1 MLPAFFTTVL
11 FSFSAVFANRTSSI
25 LGGTR
30 ANFFRLVVATLC
42 LAVWA
47 HAFGGGLGGGALSI
61 FFVSGC
67 VGFGIGDLAL
77 YQALPRIGSRL
88 TILFVQCLAAPIA
101 TLIEWAWLGTH
112 LKATQIFAGIVI
124 LGGVLL
130 AIAPGETLHIARRR
144 LIEGVIYGVIAAF
157 GQGMGAVLT
166 RKAYDVIHQAGGTLD
181 GGTAAYQRIL
191 GGILVGS
198 IPLFFLKP
206 RQDPAT
212 AANTPSPW
220 RKATP
225 WILANSLTGPVLGVA
240 CYQWALATTP
250 SGIVLPIVATTP
262 LVVIPLT
269 YHLEGDRPGPRA
281 LIGGVCA
288 VLGVILM
295 VKASAV

>member
-1 MLPAFFTTVL
+1 MLPAFLTTIL
-11 FSFSAVFANRTSSI
+11 FSFSAVFASRTSSL

-30 ANFFRLVVATLC
+30 ANFFRLIVATLF
-42 LAVWA
+42 LAAWA
-47 HAFGGGLGGGALSI
+47 HGFGGGLGGGAFPI

-88 TILFVQCLAAPIA
+88 TILLVQCLAAPIA
-101 TLIEWAWLGTH
+101 TLIEWAWMGTR
-112 LKATQIFAGIVI
+112 LTLPQIGAGLLI
-124 LGGVLL
+124 LFGVLL
-130 AIAPGETLHIARRR
+130 AIAPGETMHIARRR
-144 LIEGVIYGVIAAF
+144 LIHGVAYGVIAAF

-166 RKAYDVIHQAGGTLD
+166 RKAYDLIHHAGGTLD
-181 GGTAAYQRIL
+181 GGSAAYQRIL

-198 IPLFFLKP
+198 IPVLFMGLGRKGGEDADPSKP
-206 RQDPAT
+206 ALWRRAW
-212 AANTPSPW
+212 PW
-220 RKATP
+220 V
-225 WILANSLTGPVLGVA
+225 LANSLSGPVLGVA

-281 LIGGVCA
+281 LLGGVFA
-288 VLGVILM
+288 VVGVVLM
-295 VKASAV
+295 LKVG